1 MPPKKQSRKSNKK
14 KPASKQQQPTSSGGT
29 DETSN
34 SLRAWSQSGEKHV
47 NAKGLSRALPH
58 VAQAIRDGS
67 IEPKQV
73 PKMVQQ
79 ASQDHIMAALT
90 KHLGPD
96 FATMPV
102 TRVQSLEIM
111 TNAEPLLCDLVRVA
125 CGGDEKM
132 SHAFAHDFFFSQK
145 LPEKWGCVRDTIHMV
160 GEQITKLDKI
170 DLLLEVQQ
178 AYDRTCEKWKHE
190 IERLTKKPLAEH
202 VWAYKKHPAE
212 FVFILGK
219 LIVGH
224 KVEAAARAIEN
235 GWDTIRHQCWE
246 CGQGEG
252 PNVQVS
258 KCSLCKAARY
268 CSKECQRKSRKSGHK
283 GAACDELK
291 VMYQRF
297 MANYLCINQAL
308 KLSSFTTT
316 NRARLPRARWLVP
329 WLRPAG

>member
-14 KPASKQQQPTSSGGT
+14 KSASKQQQQPTSSGGT

-47 NAKGLSRALPH
+47 NAKGLSRTLPH

-160 GEQITKLDKI
+160 GKQITKLDKF

-178 AYDRTCEKWKHE
+178 AYTHTCEKWKHE

-202 VWAYKKHPAE
+202 VWAYKKHPEE
-212 FVFILGK
+212 FIFMLGE
-219 LIVGH
+219 LIHRNDNFSLHDLCRDAAYTSSLDVSH
-224 KVEAAARAIEN
+224 KVEAAARAIEK

-252 PNVQVS
+252 PSVQVLS
-258 KCSLCKAARY
+258 VQGGSLLFHRMSA
-268 CSKECQRKSRKSGHK
+268 KELEVGPQGC
-283 GAACDELK
+283 C
-291 VMYQRF
+291 V
-297 MANYLCINQAL
+297 
-308 KLSSFTTT
+308 
-316 NRARLPRARWLVP
+316 
-329 WLRPAG
+329 